1 MSTAASE
8 EDSMA
13 SKCLAFCKA
22 LVSQGQVFNFS
33 LSIGSDFTFSLD
45 TRSKASGSQR
55 KKKPSPST
63 IRRNAKR
70 RAEFMAKKQQKPPS
84 RISNDG
90 EAVQT
95 STVFPCDQCD
105 YLGASEKGLKQ
116 HARMKHKKAEATPAS
131 PEALRSKEESSRS
144 LIGSPLPLYNRE
156 ENCRNC
162 DGPFSPGHQC
172 GDDKTEPDDGS
183 DSEEGESDEDLEPP
197 GDFDPPPVLTL
208 LQTLSA
214 LSDDDQKRAVLALQL
229 QLNSIID
236 NK

>member
-1 MSTAASE
+1 MSTA

-13 SKCLAFCKA
+13 SKCLAFCQA

-45 TRSKASGSQR
+45 TRSKASGSQW

-70 RAEFMAKKQQKPPS
+70 RAEFMAKKQQMPPS
-84 RISNDG
+84 RTSSDG

-116 HARMKHKKAEATPAS
+116 HARMKHKKVEATHAS
-131 PEALRSKEESSRS
+131 PEALRSKEESSRG
-144 LIGSPLPLYNRE
+144 LMGSPLPLYNRD

>member
-13 SKCLAFCKA
+13 SKCLAFCQA

-70 RAEFMAKKQQKPPS
+70 RAEFMAKKQQMPPS

-105 YLGASEKGLKQ
+105 YLGASEAGLKQ
-116 HARMKHKKAEATPAS
+116 HVTMKHKKAEGTP
-131 PEALRSKEESSRS
+131 ALRSQEESSRS
-144 LIGSPLPLYNRE
+144 VISSPLPLHNKE
-156 ENCRNC
+156 ENCQNC
-162 DGPFSPGHQC
+162 DGTFSPV
-172 GDDKTEPDDGS
+172 DTS
-183 DSEEGESDEDLEPP
+183 
-197 GDFDPPPVLTL
+197 VMN
-208 LQTLSA
+208 LSP
-214 LSDDDQKRAVLALQL
+214 K
-229 QLNSIID
+229 
-236 NK
+236 

>member
-1 MSTAASE
+1 MSTAASG

-13 SKCLAFCKA
+13 SKCLAFCQT

-33 LSIGSDFTFSLD
+33 LLIGSDFTFSLD
-45 TRSKASGSQR
+45 TRSKASESQR

-63 IRRNAKR
+63 IRRNARR
-70 RAEFMAKKQQKPPS
+70 RAEFMAKKQQIPQS

-116 HARMKHKKAEATPAS
+116 HARMKHKKAEATPVS

-144 LIGSPLPLYNRE
+144 PIGSPVPLYNRE

-172 GDDKTEPDDGS
+172 GYVEEAEDDDGS
-183 DSEEGESDEDLEPP
+183 NSEEEEIDEDSEY
-197 GDFDPPPVLTL
+197 PVATL
-208 LQTLSA
+208 LRTLSS